1 MGTCTWLLA
10 LYCAAMRP
18 LIILAALV
26 ALAAP
31 AGAKPVDMAQAL
43 GYVVFAVD
51 TVKGTFEGCE
61 HGRQIEFEAGGAVEC
76 LEYGYQYAY
85 RPTAALLVTVQDD
98 VILCRLIVDDSMF
111 DVECAPYVRFRM
123 DVLRSVAREQNR
135 WLRVYAAMG
144 L

>member
-1 MGTCTWLLA
+1 
-10 LYCAAMRP
+10 MRP

-31 AGAKPVDMAQAL
+31 AGAKPVDMVQAL

-61 HGRQIEFEAGGAVEC
+61 HGRQIEFEAG
-76 LEYGYQYAY
+76 
-85 RPTAALLVTVQDD
+85 
-98 VILCRLIVDDSMF
+98 VDDSMF

-123 DVLRSVAREQNR
+123 DVLRSVAREQNHPLLNR